1 MFDGVNVPLL
11 KINNND
17 SQNLRDNHI
26 FHDRQMEHSPHK
38 KSQTPLVSPAKTANP
53 PKLHPLSIQ
62 NV

>member
-26 FHDRQMEHSPHK
+26 FHDRQMGHSPHK
-38 KSQTPLVSPAKTANP
+38 KSQTPS
-53 PKLHPLSIQ
+53 
-62 NV
+62 